1 MKPLNKFFF
10 PERTFCFGAKKRRR
24 DGSLRPGCGRQKRS
38 GAGRGLHF
46 FSEKKKRPR
55 AAFARLAGNSMRP
68 ERAKKKNTRPKI
80 KKKQR
85 RGETLENG
93 LIRRRV
99 PENEKFCVL
108 GFLWPPNAN
117 ERKKMFF
124 FSFIYSL
131 GKNEKKKKQKRELRA
146 APKTKTEKRH
156 AKEKKKRGAPRSG
169 RKRRR
174 TPEGVKND
182 DASTQ

>member
-1 MKPLNKFFF
+1 LFWREEAPTRRELATGVRKAKTKRCRARSSFFF
-10 PERTFCFGAKKRRR
+10 LKKKK
-24 DGSLRPGCGRQKRS
+24 DGGRHSRGLPGTPCGR
-38 GAGRGLHF
+38 
-46 FSEKKKRPR
+46 SER
-55 AAFARLAGNSMRP
+55 
-68 ERAKKKNTRPKI
+68 KKNTRPKI

-93 LIRRRV
+93 FIRRRV